1 MSRFRAVL
9 ALCLVIAAL
18 GCTSH
23 DDSSSATSST
33 RPPSTTPT
41 SSRATSTTAARPVT
55 TTTAPVTVPVTAI
68 GDSVMIDATPA
79 LRAAIPTITVDA
91 EESRSA
97 LPGPDLLAG
106 FAAQGRLGAAIV
118 VGLGSN
124 GGMSTRVVDAVL
136 QVAAGRRVV
145 MVTSHCPYCSWTP
158 RGNAV
163 IRATCVETRG
173 CFVADWDAAAQA
185 HPEWFATDGVHMS
198 SGGAGARAYAQLVRA
213 QL

>member
-1 MSRFRAVL
+1 
-9 ALCLVIAAL
+9 
-18 GCTSH
+18 
-23 DDSSSATSST
+23 
-33 RPPSTTPT
+33 
-41 SSRATSTTAARPVT
+41 
-55 TTTAPVTVPVTAI
+55 VTAI

-97 LPGPDLLAG
+97 LPGPDILAG
-106 FAAQGRLGAAIV
+106 FAAQGRLGAAV
-118 VGLGSN
+118 VIGLGSN
-124 GGMSTRVVDAVL
+124 GGMSARVVDELLHA
-136 QVAAGRRVV
+136 AAGRRVV

-163 IRATCVETRG
+163 IRSTCVAARD
-173 CFVADWDAAAQA
+173 CFVADWDAAAGA

>member
-1 MSRFRAVL
+1 MSRFRAAV
-9 ALCLVIAAL
+9 ALLLVIAAF
-18 GCTSH
+18 GCTS
-23 DDSSSATSST
+23 DDSSSGASSSTRAPSPTSNRADTTSST
-33 RPPSTTPT
+33 TARPAP
-41 SSRATSTTAARPVT
+41 TTAVPI
-55 TTTAPVTVPVTAI
+55 TVPVTAI

-106 FAAQGRLGAAIV
+106 FAARGRLGAAIV

-124 GGMSTRVVDAVL
+124 GGMSARVVDAVL

-158 RGNAV
+158 RGNAA
-163 IRATCVETRG
+163 IRSTCVAARE

-185 HPEWFATDGVHMS
+185 HPEWLARDGVHMS
-198 SGGAGARAYAQLVRA
+198 SGGPGARTYAQLVRA
-213 QL
+213 RL